1 MSQDLTD
8 RELVLAAREGDSPA
22 YGELIH
28 RYHETIYAFLMQLTK
43 NRQDAEDLTQDT
55 FLHALQ
61 KLGTFKLD
69 RKFRPW
75 LFTIARRLTIAQW
88 RHHKPTFPLLD
99 SDHPETA
106 SAKPHDTIALWQIA
120 QSHLKRDE
128 FMALWL
134 HYQENLPI
142 KEVARVLRKTVT
154 HSKVI
159 LHRARKKLG
168 KKLASTS
175 DAWLPGRHGQ
185 ALPLSNPTSS

>member
-1 MSQDLTD
+1 MSQDFTD
-8 RELVLAAREGDSPA
+8 RDLILAAREGDSAA

-28 RYHETIYAFLMQLTK
+28 RYHETIYAFLMQLTS
-43 NRQDAEDLTQDT
+43 RREDAEDLTQDT

-61 KLGTFKLD
+61 KLGTFKVD
-69 RKFRPW
+69 REFRPW

-88 RHHKPTFPLLD
+88 RRHKPTFPLLD
-99 SDHPETA
+99 SDHPESL
-106 SAKPHDTIALWQIA
+106 SAKPHDAIALWKIA
-120 QSHLKRDE
+120 KGHLKRDE

-134 HYQENLPI
+134 HYQEELSI

-159 LHRARKKLG
+159 LYRARKKLG

-175 DAWLPGRHGQ
+175 DVWLPGQ
-185 ALPLSNPTSS
+185 SLPISTPSNS